1 MMAAGALRASPLFLV
16 LLTLGAYLLGVA
28 ISRRTQSS
36 LANPTLIA
44 ILIVGLALRLTGLT
58 YFEYFQG
65 AQLLHFLLGP
75 ATVALAIPLVRSLEH
90 LRRSLLPTL
99 LALLAGS
106 VTGAVSAYGL
116 VRLCGGDRLL
126 ALTML
131 PKSLTTP
138 IALGVSQAIGGLP
151 ALTTVF
157 AIAAGVLVAVCL
169 PWLMKVLRVTDPAA
183 AGLAA
188 GTAGSGI
195 ATARVVPLG
204 TLPTAF
210 AGVAIGVNGLITSAI
225 APLLVRVLRHLH

>member
-1 MMAAGALRASPLFLV
+1 MMAGALRASPLFLV
-16 LLTLGAYLLGVA
+16 LLTLGAYLIGVA
-28 ISRRTQSS
+28 VSRRTQSS

-65 AQLLHFLLGP
+65 SQLLHFLLGP

-90 LRRSLLPTL
+90 LRRGLLPTL

-106 VTGAVSAYGL
+106 VTGTVSAYGI
-116 VRLCGGDRLL
+116 VRLCGGSQVL

-138 IALGVSQAIGGLP
+138 IALGVSQAVGGLP

-169 PWLMKVLRVTDPAA
+169 PWLMKVFRVTDSAA

-195 ATARVVPLG
+195 ATARVVPMG
-204 TLPTAF
+204 TVPVAF
-210 AGVAIGVNGLITSAI
+210 AGVAIGMNGLITATL
-225 APLLVRVLRHLH
+225 APLLARLLRHLH